1 MARPTKYVWPVED
14 NQAVC
19 LPQQLGAAGNLIIN
33 GTLSVNEQIVGG
45 TNSSLTSNYFANF
58 PGITRAV
65 SITSTGDLSGINFT
79 ITGYIDSV
87 RTASV
92 TIAGP
97 NNSTVSTATVPAYF
111 TKVTS
116 VTASAAV
123 GTNVSVGTG
132 TVGYTLWFRND
143 YNRIKSDL
151 TVFVDVVAGTINYTF
166 ETTLDDV
173 DSVAAPNVFDPID
186 GVSIP
191 TIPAATPMG
200 GATTTIVSNYF
211 WPTNASRIHIN
222 SSDGTGTLV
231 VYFLQQGI
239 T

>member
-1 MARPTKYVWPVED
+1 MARPTKYVWPVAD

-58 PGITRAV
+58 PGIARAV
-65 SITSTGDLSGINFT
+65 TITSTGNLLGINFT

-87 RTASV
+87 RTTSV

-97 NNSTVSTATVPAYF
+97 NNGTVSTATVPAYF

-132 TVGYTLWFRND
+132 TVGWTLWFRND

-151 TVFVDVVAGTINYTF
+151 TVAVEVGGTINYTF
-166 ETTLDDV
+166 EITLDDV
-173 DSVAAPNVFDPID
+173 DSVASPTVFDPID
-186 GVSIP
+186 GVTIP
-191 TIPAATPMG
+191 TVPAATAMSA
-200 GATTTIVSNYF
+200 ATTSIVSDYF

-222 SSDGTGTLV
+222 SSDGTGTITA
-231 VYFLQQGI
+231 YFLQQGI